1 MSKRI
6 SPGVEKTLF
15 PIGTILFWIALY
27 VYVPI
32 LPPYAELLGRSLTLV
47 GLVVGS
53 YGFTQLLFRFPIGI
67 WSDKIGR
74 RKPFVLSGFALAL
87 ISCIGLAL
95 SPNAWFLLI
104 FRGLSGVAASMWV
117 AFTVLYS
124 GYFRD
129 EQVARAMSL
138 ITFSVGFAQMV
149 GTYSGGKIAD
159 AYGWLA
165 PFYVGAGLL
174 ILGAGFMLPISEK
187 VNENRVPFS
196 RRRLLS
202 IACRRRLLIVSII
215 TAFSQFAVFI
225 TTYGFLPIYA
235 TRIGASKGDLG
246 ILMFVLHLCQT
257 LSMLLTGT
265 VVAPRIGYK
274 ATVGAAYATM
284 TCATVIT
291 PYVRNLRLLFL
302 IQGLGGLGRGL
313 AYPVLMGLAI
323 QGMPQEEKATAMGFF
338 QAVYA
343 IGMFSG
349 PAAGGFI
356 GDAFG
361 LRGVFLCA
369 GIVYLIATA
378 LSISML
384 PRRVE
389 GK

>member
-1 MSKRI
+1 M
-6 SPGVEKTLF
+6 
-15 PIGTILFWIALY
+15 ALY

-32 LPPYAELLGRSLTLV
+32 LPPYAELLGRSLTIV

-53 YGFTQLLFRFPIGI
+53 YGFTQVLFRFPIGI

-74 RKPFVLSGFALAL
+74 RKPFVLSGFILTL

-95 SPNAWFLLI
+95 SPNAWFLLL

-124 GYFRD
+124 SYFRD
-129 EQVARAMSL
+129 AQAARAMSL
-138 ITFSVGFAQMV
+138 ITFCTGFGQMV
-149 GTYSGGKIAD
+149 STYSGGKIAD

-165 PFYVGAGLL
+165 PFYVGAGLSV
-174 ILGAGFMLPISEK
+174 LGAGFMLPISEK
-187 VNENRVPFS
+187 VSINRASFS
-196 RRRLLS
+196 FQRLFHVASQRRLLT
-202 IACRRRLLIVSII
+202 VSII

-246 ILMFVLHLCQT
+246 LLMFILHLCQT
-257 LSMLLTGT
+257 LSMLLAGT
-265 VVAPRIGYK
+265 IVAPRIGYR
-274 ATVGAAYATM
+274 ATVGIAYATI
-284 TCATVIT
+284 TCATFAI
-291 PYVRNLRLLFL
+291 PYIQNLRLLFL
-302 IQGLGGLGRGL
+302 TQGLGALGRGL
-313 AYPVLMGLAI
+313 AYPVLMGLSI

-343 IGMFSG
+343 IGMFLG

-361 LRGVFLCA
+361 LSGVFFCA

-384 PRRVE
+384 P
-389 GK
+389 KQIDL